1 MESSL
6 SVVRVKEFLNLGFFL
21 FFLIF
26 FFLMFLCLSL
36 GNIGF
41 IRDKKMV
48 SSSTFEDNA
57 SVETLVLAGITF
69 GLAHVLSGPDH
80 LCALAVIASCDDDD
94 DENDDQDEEDCNDLN
109 NEREDVNDDGKK
121 KRRRETKN
129 AKDDEESQSVVVDG
143 DDEYVIANTNDTKK
157 KRFNDPKLLAAN
169 RKSQQRRDNFLL
181 GVSWAFGHSFGL
193 SLLVCVFFALK
204 RELNINAIGDKIVGF
219 TMIAIAF
226 AAARG
231 ARKFRT
237 REKAEREHV
246 RDEEADGEGE
256 EMAHLGDEIILEID
270 PTARTKVV
278 ASGSKEHEEMHLR
291 REPHVH
297 QRSAS
302 RERRL
307 ASGGGGCGNKEGFLE
322 VKIVGVEKEE
332 RGENDEEKNVS
343 SSGRGGITTTTKEK
357 DEEKKDSRKKS
368 AFLVGLVHGISGV
381 SGILGV
387 LPGVVLN
394 SSAKSAAFIV
404 SFLLCSTIAMT
415 LFSVLFG
422 ETLRKAASFAGE
434 RGKGKSDGRKLA
446 SNVIV
451 GANAFFVVGSFACG
465 CAWLYLSFSGEG
477 VDV

>member
-1 MESSL
+1 
-6 SVVRVKEFLNLGFFL
+6 
-21 FFLIF
+21 
-26 FFLMFLCLSL
+26 
-36 GNIGF
+36 
-41 IRDKKMV
+41 MV
-48 SSSTFEDNA
+48 SSSSFEDNA
-57 SVETLVLAGITF
+57 SVETLVVAGITF

-80 LCALAVIASCDDDD
+80 LCALAVIASSSSSSSSDDSCDDD
-94 DENDDQDEEDCNDLN
+94 DENDQDCNDLN
-109 NEREDVNDDGKK
+109 IERVDVNDDGKK
-121 KRRRETKN
+121 RMRRETKN
-129 AKDDEESQSVVVDG
+129 AKDDDEESGVVVDDDD
-143 DDEYVIANTNDTKK
+143 DDEYVIANTTNDTK
-157 KRFNDPKLLAAN
+157 KRFNDPKLLLAAN
-169 RKSQQRRDNFLL
+169 RRKSRQRRDNFLL

-204 RELNINAIGDKIVGF
+204 KELNINAIGDVGDKIVGF

-246 RDEEADGEGE
+246 RDSEADGEGE

-302 RERRL
+302 RERRF
-307 ASGGGGCGNKEGFLE
+307 AGGGGGGGNKE
-322 VKIVGVEKEE
+322 VVGVEKEE

-343 SSGRGGITTTTKEK
+343 SSGRGGIPTTTKEK
-357 DEEKKDSRKKS
+357 DEEKDSRKKS

-451 GANAFFVVGSFACG
+451 GANAFFALGSFACG
-465 CAWLYLSFSGEG
+465 FVWLYLSFSGEG

>member
-1 MESSL
+1 
-6 SVVRVKEFLNLGFFL
+6 
-21 FFLIF
+21 
-26 FFLMFLCLSL
+26 
-36 GNIGF
+36 
-41 IRDKKMV
+41 MV
-48 SSSTFEDNA
+48 SSSSSFEDNA

-80 LCALAVIASCDDDD
+80 LCALAVIASSSSSSSDESCDDDDDDD
-94 DENDDQDEEDCNDLN
+94 DENDQKDEEDCNDLN
-109 NEREDVNDDGKK
+109 IERVDADDDGK
-121 KRRRETKN
+121 KRRREIKN
-129 AKDDEESQSVVVDG
+129 AKDNDEESGVVD
-143 DDEYVIANTNDTKK
+143 DDDDDYVIIANTTNDTKK
-157 KRFNDPKLLAAN
+157 RIDPKLLLAAN
-169 RKSQQRRDNFLL
+169 RRKSQQRRDNFLL

-204 RELNINAIGDKIVGF
+204 KELNINAIGDVGDKIVGF

-231 ARKFRT
+231 ARKFRD

-246 RDEEADGEGE
+246 RDSEADGEGE

-307 ASGGGGCGNKEGFLE
+307 AGGGGGGGNKEGFLE

-332 RGENDEEKNVS
+332 RDENDEEKNVS
-343 SSGRGGITTTTKEK
+343 SSGRGGISTTTKEK

-451 GANAFFVVGSFACG
+451 GANAFFALGSFACG
-465 CAWLYLSFSGEG
+465 FVWLYLSFSGEG

>member
-1 MESSL
+1 
-6 SVVRVKEFLNLGFFL
+6 
-21 FFLIF
+21 
-26 FFLMFLCLSL
+26 
-36 GNIGF
+36 
-41 IRDKKMV
+41 MV
-48 SSSTFEDNA
+48 SSSSFEDNA

-80 LCALAVIASCDDDD
+80 LCALAVIASSSSSSDSYDDDDD
-94 DENDDQDEEDCNDLN
+94 DENDQDEENCNDLN
-109 NEREDVNDDGKK
+109 IERVDVDDDGKK
-121 KRRRETKN
+121 RMRRETKN
-129 AKDDEESQSVVVDG
+129 VKDDEESQSVVVYG
-143 DDEYVIANTNDTKK
+143 DDDYVIIANTTNDTK
-157 KRFNDPKLLAAN
+157 KRFNDPKLLLAAN

-181 GVSWAFGHSFGL
+181 GISWAFGHSFGL

-204 RELNINAIGDKIVGF
+204 KELNINAIGDVGDKIVGF

-231 ARKFRT
+231 ARKFRD

-246 RDEEADGEGE
+246 RDSEAHGEGE

-307 ASGGGGCGNKEGFLE
+307 AGGGGNKEGFLE
-322 VKIVGVEKEE
+322 VKVVGVEKEE

-343 SSGRGGITTTTKEK
+343 SSGRGGITTTTEK

-451 GANAFFVVGSFACG
+451 GANAFFALGSFACG
-465 CAWLYLSFSGEG
+465 LVWLYLSFSGEG

>member
-1 MESSL
+1 MDSHITK
-6 SVVRVKEFLNLGFFL
+6 KE
-21 FFLIF
+21 
-26 FFLMFLCLSL
+26 
-36 GNIGF
+36 
-41 IRDKKMV
+41 MV
-48 SSSTFEDNA
+48 SSSSSFEDNA
-57 SVETLVLAGITF
+57 SVETLVVAGITF

-80 LCALAVIASCDDDD
+80 LCALAVIASSSSSSSSDDSCDDD
-94 DENDDQDEEDCNDLN
+94 DENDQDCNDLN
-109 NEREDVNDDGKK
+109 IERVDVNDDGKK
-121 KRRRETKN
+121 RMRRETKN
-129 AKDDEESQSVVVDG
+129 AKDDDEESGVVVDDDD
-143 DDEYVIANTNDTKK
+143 DDEYVIANTTNDTK
-157 KRFNDPKLLAAN
+157 KRFNDPKLLLAAN
-169 RKSQQRRDNFLL
+169 RRKSRQRRDNFLL

-204 RELNINAIGDKIVGF
+204 KELNINAIGDVGDKIVGF

-246 RDEEADGEGE
+246 RDSEADGEGE

-302 RERRL
+302 RERRF
-307 ASGGGGCGNKEGFLE
+307 AGGGGGGGNKE
-322 VKIVGVEKEE
+322 VVGVEKEE

-343 SSGRGGITTTTKEK
+343 SSGRGGIPTTTKEK

-404 SFLLCSTIAMT
+404 SFLLCSTIAMA

-451 GANAFFVVGSFACG
+451 GANAFFALGSFACG
-465 CAWLYLSFSGEG
+465 FVWLYLSFSGEG

>member
-1 MESSL
+1 
-6 SVVRVKEFLNLGFFL
+6 
-21 FFLIF
+21 
-26 FFLMFLCLSL
+26 
-36 GNIGF
+36 
-41 IRDKKMV
+41 MV
-48 SSSTFEDNA
+48 SSSSFEDNA

-80 LCALAVIASCDDDD
+80 LCALAVIASSSSSSDSYDDDDD
-94 DENDDQDEEDCNDLN
+94 DENDQDEENCNDLN
-109 NEREDVNDDGKK
+109 IERVDVDDDGKK
-121 KRRRETKN
+121 RMRRETKN
-129 AKDDEESQSVVVDG
+129 VKDDEESQSVVVYG
-143 DDEYVIANTNDTKK
+143 DDDYVIIANTTNDTK
-157 KRFNDPKLLAAN
+157 KRFNDPKLLLAAN

-181 GVSWAFGHSFGL
+181 GISWAFGHSFGL

-204 RELNINAIGDKIVGF
+204 KELNINAIGDVGDKIVGF

-231 ARKFRT
+231 ARKFRD

-246 RDEEADGEGE
+246 RDSEADGEGE

-302 RERRL
+302 REQRL
-307 ASGGGGCGNKEGFLE
+307 AGGGGGGGNKEVFLE
-322 VKIVGVEKEE
+322 VKVVGVEKEE

-451 GANAFFVVGSFACG
+451 GANAFFALGSFACG
-465 CAWLYLSFSGEG
+465 LVWLYLSFSGEG

>member
-1 MESSL
+1 
-6 SVVRVKEFLNLGFFL
+6 
-21 FFLIF
+21 
-26 FFLMFLCLSL
+26 
-36 GNIGF
+36 
-41 IRDKKMV
+41 MV
-48 SSSTFEDNA
+48 SSSSFVDNA
-57 SVETLVLAGITF
+57 SVETRVLAGITF

-80 LCALAVIASCDDDD
+80 LCALAVIASSSSSSDSYDDDDD
-94 DENDDQDEEDCNDLN
+94 DENDQDEENCNDLN
-109 NEREDVNDDGKK
+109 IERVDVDDDGKK
-121 KRRRETKN
+121 RMRRETKN
-129 AKDDEESQSVVVDG
+129 AKDDEESQSVVVYG
-143 DDEYVIANTNDTKK
+143 DDDYVIIANTTNDTK
-157 KRFNDPKLLAAN
+157 KRFNDPKLLLAAN

>member
-1 MESSL
+1 
-6 SVVRVKEFLNLGFFL
+6 
-21 FFLIF
+21 
-26 FFLMFLCLSL
+26 
-36 GNIGF
+36 
-41 IRDKKMV
+41 MV
-48 SSSTFEDNA
+48 SSSSFEDNA

-80 LCALAVIASCDDDD
+80 LCALAVIASSSSSSDSYDDDDD
-94 DENDDQDEEDCNDLN
+94 DENDQDEENCNDLN
-109 NEREDVNDDGKK
+109 IERVDVDDDGKK
-121 KRRRETKN
+121 RMRRETKN
-129 AKDDEESQSVVVDG
+129 VKDDEESQSVVVYG
-143 DDEYVIANTNDTKK
+143 DDDYVIIANTTNDTK
-157 KRFNDPKLLAAN
+157 KRFNDPKLLLAAN
-169 RKSQQRRDNFLL
+169 RRKSRQRRDNFLL

-204 RELNINAIGDKIVGF
+204 KELNINAIGDVGDKIVGF

-246 RDEEADGEGE
+246 RDSEADGEGE

-302 RERRL
+302 RERRF
-307 ASGGGGCGNKEGFLE
+307 AGGGGGGGNKE
-322 VKIVGVEKEE
+322 VVGVEKEE

-343 SSGRGGITTTTKEK
+343 SSGRGGIPTTTKEK

-451 GANAFFVVGSFACG
+451 GANAFFALGSFACG
-465 CAWLYLSFSGEG
+465 LVWLYLSFSGEG